1 MHKSAYAL
9 LLLLA
14 LGLIYIGLQSGAPVD
29 PAPPGGGVDETA
41 ATQAAGPGTESEATA
56 GPQSEAPELSE
67 SLALL
72 QTPVFPDF
80 DEMVANGAVRA
91 LVVYSR
97 TSYFL
102 DGVVQRGL
110 SYDSLREFERFINRK
125 LKTGALKV
133 DVIFLPVTRDQL
145 IPALQQ
151 GLGDIAVANLTIT
164 PDRLEQVDFSV
175 PAMRNVSE
183 MLVTSAAAELQPAN
197 LDELAGQE
205 IHVRRSS
212 SYYQSLL
219 ELNEVLEKKNLL
231 PVRLT
236 LVDENLEDED
246 LLEMVNAGLVP
257 AIVVDSHKATFWRQ
271 IFDDIRLHEHIKLRS
286 GAEIGWA
293 FRKNSPQLKKVVN
306 EFMRANR
313 AGTLHG
319 NVLLKRYLK
328 NTRYVRNS
336 LQSREMKRFNDTA
349 HLFQAY
355 ASKYDFD
362 WLMVVAQAYQESRL
376 DQSARSH
383 TGAVGIMQLLPS
395 TAADRNV
402 NIGEIH
408 ELENNIHA
416 GIKYLHFIRS
426 RYFEDED
433 MSEVDKTLFA
443 FAAYNAGPRRVAK
456 LRREAKARELDPDVW
471 FGNVEVIAARRIG
484 RETVQYVSNIYKY
497 WVAYQL
503 SLDEISQSVELGT
516 APM

>member
-1 MHKSAYAL
+1 MLHPRPV
-9 LLLLA
+9 LA
-14 LGLIYIGLQSGAPVD
+14 PAVM
-29 PAPPGGGVDETA
+29 PAPERRHRTHR
-41 ATQAAGPGTESEATA
+41 SWWKRWHWYKRRH
-56 GPQSEAPELSE
+56 
-67 SLALL
+67 SL
-72 QTPVFPDF
+72 
-80 DEMVANGAVRA
+80 RA
-91 LVVYSR
+91 LVVYSK

-110 SYDSLREFERFINRK
+110 SYDALKEFESFINRK

-145 IPALQQ
+145 IPALQE

-164 PDRLEQVDFSV
+164 PDRLELVDFSS
-175 PAMRNVSE
+175 PSMRDVSE
-183 MLVTSAAAELQPAN
+183 MLVTSAAAGLQPGS
-197 LDELAGQE
+197 LDELAGVE

-219 ELNEVLEKKNLL
+219 ELNQVLEKKNLL
-231 PVRLT
+231 PAKLV

-246 LLEMVNAGLVP
+246 LLEMVNAGLIK
-257 AIVVDSHKATFWRQ
+257 AIIVDSHKANFWRQ
-271 IFDDIRLHEHIKLRS
+271 IFDDIRLHEHIEVRS
-286 GAEIGWA
+286 GADIGWA
-293 FRKNSPQLKKVVN
+293 FRKDSPGLKTVVDQ
-306 EFMRANR
+306 FMHGHR

-336 LQSREMKRFNDTA
+336 MQSREMIRFNNTA
-349 HLFQAY
+349 HLFREY
-355 ASKYDFD
+355 ATQYDFD

-376 DQSARSH
+376 DHSARSR

-395 TAADRNV
+395 TAADKNV
-402 NIGEIH
+402 NIPDIENI
-408 ELENNIHA
+408 ENNIHA
-416 GIKYLHFIRS
+416 GVKYLHFIRS
-426 RYFEDED
+426 RYFQQED

-443 FAAYNAGPRRVAK
+443 FAAYNAGPSRVAK
-456 LRREAKARELDPDVW
+456 LRREAEKRKLDPNVW

-503 SLDEISQSVELGT
+503 SLDKISHPSELTT